1 MVECYYVYIGSYF
14 KEKCIFRMKLYSL
27 FKQLFVFKKYAWCI
41 CIVDISSNSEIY
53 SQVIK
58 TFYLRCI
65 MKNEHKKW
73 FINFLGWAI
82 AILSCHEF
90 SRLRNACYVIL
101 FAISSAILH
110 IYYTLICH
118 SLCILRWESF
128 SFLSSIYYN
137 NPFLNWIIEVDGSVF
152 C

>member
-1 MVECYYVYIGSYF
+1 MFSGIFLWNKTHLSYEIMF
-14 KEKCIFRMKLYSL
+14 IFYNSFYL
-27 FKQLFVFKKYAWCI
+27 FRQYAWCI
-41 CIVDISSNSEIY
+41 CIVGISSNTEIY
-53 SQVIK
+53 NQAIK

-128 SFLSSIYYN
+128 SFYRQSITTTHS
-137 NPFLNWIIEVDGSVF
+137 WIELLK
-152 C
+152 